1 MEKTDWII
9 AIANSDSDGATIRRF
24 FGTEDEVKILLVSL
38 VEEDK
43 ENDEEGYDYGTES
56 VDDVEADGFGRF
68 DASATY
74 STYHI
79 DYSAEELSRL
89 YFLDTDGNT
98 YNAKKP
104 SSED

>member
-43 ENDEEGYDYGTES
+43 ENDEECYDYGT
-56 VDDVEADGFGRF
+56 
-68 DASATY
+68 
-74 STYHI
+74 
-79 DYSAEELSRL
+79 
-89 YFLDTDGNT
+89 
-98 YNAKKP
+98 
-104 SSED
+104 